1 MTAPYQATP
10 APAGKVSLAGILLAV
25 LSVPVGLL
33 GIAWIVVFY
42 VSQGSLP
49 IAALGT
55 WNLLIGFLLWLP
67 SLMMLIV
74 GIVLIVQA
82 RRP

>member
-1 MTAPYQATP
+1 MTAPCQATP
-10 APAGKVSLAGILLAV
+10 APAGKVGLAGILLAV

>member
-1 MTAPYQATP
+1 MTAAYQVTP
-10 APAGKVSLAGILLAV
+10 APAGKVSLAGTLLAV

-67 SLMMLIV
+67 SLMMLIA
-74 GIVLIVQA
+74 GIVLLAQA
-82 RRP
+82 RRL